1 MKTTIKSV
9 LVLALS
15 IVTFLSCSS
24 KDDDS
29 SNSIRTELVGTWT
42 GFLNDSDDGSIY
54 IIATYNSDG
63 TGNLESDLE
72 TQRFNWE
79 ATSNTV
85 TLSFIDLEDI
95 AILTYTLTDNNN
107 TITFTQQYLIMRS
120 QGYKPDVFG
129 NIKSSLKRK
138 PKED

>member
-107 TITFTQQYLIMRS
+107 TVTFTDEE
-120 QGYKPDVFG
+120 GDVSTFY
-129 NIKSSLKRK
+129 RYT
-138 PKED
+138 D

>member
-1 MKTTIKSV
+1 MKKSTKTLFV
-9 LVLALS
+9 LLLS
-15 IVTFLSCSS
+15 VITFYSCS

-29 SNSIRTELVGTWT
+29 SSSIRTELVGTWT

-85 TLSFIDLEDI
+85 TLSFIDLDDI
-95 AILTYTLTDNNN
+95 AILTYTLTDDND
-107 TITFTQQYLIMRS
+107 TVTFTDEE
-120 QGYKPDVFG
+120 GDVSTFYRY
-129 NIKSSLKRK
+129 I
-138 PKED
+138 D